1 MQLAVTMEE
10 QYIKLQKH
18 TTKYILKHTV
28 KHIFSPS
35 PPRSYPPGQ
44 HMNGHSLTNPS
55 RLALSLTHILSPL
68 SPLLLFPSHTLSG
81 QHMNGDEAMAMGA
94 AFRAAN
100 LSTAFR
106 VRKVGHTNT
115 PCHTNTR
122 PSITRPVLL
131 TTYHSFS
138 LIPPPP
144 LPLLPTPYHQVG
156 LQDLSTFGVSVRLEN
171 LPVEEKKEGTGI
183 FGGLLG
189 GKKKEDKGV
198 TEDAEVRWVNLRH
211 ITHTMKPLI

>member
-35 PPRSYPPGQ
+35 PPLSYPPGQ

-144 LPLLPTPYHQVG
+144 YHSYLPPITRSDCKTSPPSECPYVW
-156 LQDLSTFGVSVRLEN
+156 RIC
-171 LPVEEKKEGTGI
+171 P
-183 FGGLLG
+183 
-189 GKKKEDKGV
+189 
-198 TEDAEVRWVNLRH
+198 
-211 ITHTMKPLI
+211 

>member
-35 PPRSYPPGQ
+35 PPLSYPPGQ

-144 LPLLPTPYHQVG
+144 PTTPTYPLLPGRTTRSLHLRSVLLTPPTPHPPHSLLPIHPPYH
-156 LQDLSTFGVSVRLEN
+156 SY
-171 LPVEEKKEGTGI
+171 LPP
-183 FGGLLG
+183 
-189 GKKKEDKGV
+189 
-198 TEDAEVRWVNLRH
+198 
-211 ITHTMKPLI
+211 ITRSDCKTSPPSECPYVWRICP